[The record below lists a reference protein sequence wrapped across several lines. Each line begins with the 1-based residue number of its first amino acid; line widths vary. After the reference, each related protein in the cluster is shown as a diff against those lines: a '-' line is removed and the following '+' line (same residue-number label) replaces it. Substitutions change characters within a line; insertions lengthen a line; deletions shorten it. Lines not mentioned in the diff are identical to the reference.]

1 MPRLPSGVF
10 SGCNFQH
17 VECLTWLW
25 MYGTGF
31 EVSDLFVLYD
41 PGCEVS
47 DLCVGIYPGCKVTN
61 LFVSVHLR
69 MWALWSVH
77 GCIPLCVR
85 ANMFPCVICRFLR
98 CQIAWCMSKDVKC
111 LRGLWVY
118 FLTCVIFLS
127 CLWMCVPECV
137 FLHSVYILSVSL
149 WSVYG
154 RLPRILSDTFPGV
167 YVRICYLYCFCV
179 GKQSPDKKSL
189 ICLSLYIPGCNVSE
203 WFMGVFCRILCLWS
217 VWECVSKDVSFLN
230 CFCA

>member
-85 ANMFPCVICRFLR
+85 ANMFPCVI
-98 CQIAWCMSKDVKC
+98 
-111 LRGLWVY
+111 
-118 FLTCVIFLS
+118 FLS

-203 WFMGVFCRILCLWS
+203 WFMG
-217 VWECVSKDVSFLN
+217 ET
-230 CFCA
+230 